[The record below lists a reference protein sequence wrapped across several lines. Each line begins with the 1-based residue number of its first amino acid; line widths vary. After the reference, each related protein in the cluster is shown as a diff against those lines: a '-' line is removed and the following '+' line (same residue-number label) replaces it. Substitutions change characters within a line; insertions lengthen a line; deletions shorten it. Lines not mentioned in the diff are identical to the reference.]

1 MRRKSIPCDPDA
13 EDVLSG
19 VVVRLIRPAELRRW
33 NRLLTEHHYL
43 GNAHLVGETLRYV
56 AEYQGKWLAL
66 MGWSSAAYHLRVR
79 ERHIG
84 WSTTQRRSRLPLIAC
99 NARFLILPGRKQ
111 ANLASHVLGACTRR
125 LSEDWQAVH
134 GHGVLL
140 AETFV
145 DPQRFQGTC
154 YRAAGWL
161 RLGASKGFAR
171 RTRDYYLPHQQPKEL
186 LVKALH
192 PRALEW
198 LKAPELPA
206 PWAAAEQPLS
216 PQPTWR
222 LAQWQSLYDLFGD
235 LPDARS
241 AHGRL
246 HPARTIVAIAAAAV
260 LTGARGYLAISEFA
274 ARMTQRQL
282 AAVRAYVD
290 PKTDRR
296 VAPGYNA
303 IWRVLT
309 GLDAEHLDQRLQQ
322 WFSQLDPQIQALAVD
337 GKTLRGTAPPDGQPV
352 HLLAALSHETRV
364 TLAQTP
370 VPDKTNEITALPQLL
385 APLALDDV
393 VVTADALH
401 TQRDTARFLV
411 CDKGADYLLV
421 VKDNQPTLHRK
432 LQRLLPQSAFSPSTH
447 TTAKGPWSPGKTS
460 APAA

>member
-1 MRRKSIPCDPDA
+1 MKRTLPLQSTDTDLA
-13 EDVLSG
+13 LTG
-19 VVVRLIRPAELRRW
+19 VVVRLIRPDELRRW
-33 NRLLTEHHYL
+33 NRLVSQHHYL
-43 GNAHLVGETLRYV
+43 GNAHLVGEVLRYV
-56 AEYQGKWLAL
+56 AQRKGRWLACL
-66 MGWSSAAYHLRVR
+66 GWSSAAYHLRLR

-84 WSTTQRRSRLPLIAC
+84 WSPTQRQSRLPLLAC
-99 NARFLILPGRKQ
+99 NARFLILPGIDLP
-111 ANLASHVLGACTRR
+111 NLASHVLAACTRR
-125 LSEDWQAVH
+125 LAEDWQAVH

-140 AETFV
+140 VETFV

-171 RTRDYYLPHQQPKEL
+171 RTRDYYLPHDQPKEL
-186 LVKALH
+186 FVKALH
-192 PRALEW
+192 PRALQW
-198 LKAPELPA
+198 LRSPHLPQ
-206 PWAAAEQPLS
+206 PWAAAQKTLA
-216 PQPTWR
+216 PQPGLR
-222 LAQWQSLYDLFGD
+222 LAQWQSLYELFTD

-241 AHGRL
+241 PHGRL
-246 HPARTIVAIAAAAV
+246 HSVRTIVTIAAAAV
-260 LTGARGYLAISEFA
+260 LAGARGYLAITEFA
-274 ARMTQRQL
+274 ARLTQRQL

-309 GLDAEHLDQRLQQ
+309 HLDAQGLDERLHQ
-322 WFSQLDPQIQALAVD
+322 WFSQLDPRLKALAVD
-337 GKTLRGTAPPDGQPV
+337 GKTLRGTAGSDGEPL
-352 HLLAALSHETRV
+352 HLLAALCHDTRA

-385 APLALDDV
+385 APLPLDDV

-421 VKDNQPTLHRK
+421 VKDNQPTLHKK
-432 LQRLLPQSAFSPSTH
+432 LQRLLPQSAFSP
-447 TTAKGPWSPGKTS
+447 
-460 APAA
+460 

>member
-1 MRRKSIPCDPDA
+1 MKRDLTGCGEGDEA
-13 EDVLSG
+13 ALTG
-19 VVVRLIRPAELRRW
+19 VVVRLMRPQELRRW
-33 NRLLTEHHYL
+33 DRLMTRHHYL

-56 AEYQGKWLAL
+56 AERKGRWLAL
-66 MGWSSAAYHLRVR
+66 LGWSSAAYHLRER

-84 WSTTQRRSRLPLIAC
+84 WSTAQRRSRLPLVAC
-99 NARFLILPGRKQ
+99 NARFLILPGVSQ
-111 ANLASHVLGACTRR
+111 PNLASHVLGACTRR
-125 LSEDWQAVH
+125 LSGDWQAVH
-134 GHGVLL
+134 GHGLLL

-154 YRAAGWL
+154 YRAAGWE

-171 RTRDYYLPHQQPKEL
+171 RTRDYYLPHDQPKEL

-192 PRALEW
+192 PRALQW
-198 LKAPELPA
+198 LKAAQLPE
-206 PWAAAEQPLS
+206 PWVAAEQPLPPRS
-216 PQPTWR
+216 ALR
-222 LAQWQSLYDLFGD
+222 LAQWQSLYELFGD

-241 AHGRL
+241 PHGRL
-246 HPARTIVAIAAAAV
+246 HSVRTIVTIAAAAV
-260 LTGARGYLAISEFA
+260 LAGARGYLAIAEFA
-274 ARMTQRQL
+274 ARLTQRQL
-282 AAVRAYVD
+282 ASVRAYVD

-309 GLDAEHLDQRLQQ
+309 HLDAQGLDQRLSQ
-322 WFSQLDPQIQALAVD
+322 WFSQLDPQLRALAVD
-337 GKTLRGTAPPDGQPV
+337 GKTLRGTAGPNGQPL
-352 HLLAALSHETRV
+352 HLLAALSHQTRA

-370 VPDKTNEITALPQLL
+370 VPDKTNEIKALPGLL
-385 APLALDDV
+385 ASLPLDDV

-421 VKDNQPTLHRK
+421 VKDNQPTLHQK

-447 TTAKGPWSPGKTS
+447 PS
-460 APAA
+460 

>member
-1 MRRKSIPCDPDA
+1 MTK
-13 EDVLSG
+13 
-19 VVVRLIRPAELRRW
+19 
-33 NRLLTEHHYL
+33 HHYL

-56 AEYQGKWLAL
+56 AEYQGKWMAL
-66 MGWSSAAYHLRVR
+66 LGWSSAAYHLRAR
-79 ERHIG
+79 ERYIG
-84 WSTTQRRSRLPLIAC
+84 WSTTQRRSRLPLVAC
-99 NARFLILPGRKQ
+99 NARFLILPGNKP
-111 ANLASHVLGACTRR
+111 ANLASHVVGACTRR

-140 AETFV
+140 VETFV

-154 YRAAGWL
+154 YRAAGWVC
-161 RLGASKGFAR
+161 LGASKGFAR
-171 RTRDYYLPHQQPKEL
+171 RTRDYYLPHDQPKEL

-198 LKAPELPA
+198 LKVPEMPE
-206 PWAAAEQPLS
+206 PWAAAEQALA
-216 PQPTWR
+216 PQPA
-222 LAQWQSLYDLFGD
+222 LHLPQWQSLYDLFGD

-241 AHGRL
+241 PHGRL
-246 HPARTIVAIAAAAV
+246 HPVRTIVAIAAAAV
-260 LTGARGYLAISEFA
+260 LAGARGYLAITEFA

-309 GLDAEHLDQRLQQ
+309 GLDAEHLDRRLQQ
-322 WFSQLDPQIQALAVD
+322 WFNRLDPQIQALAVD
-337 GKTLRGTAPPDGQPV
+337 GKTLRGSAGANGQPL
-352 HLLAALSHETRV
+352 HLLAALSHQTRL

-385 APLALDDV
+385 APLPLDVV

-411 CDKGADYLLV
+411 CEKGADYLLV

-432 LQRLLPQSAFSPSTH
+432 LQRLLPQSAFSP
-447 TTAKGPWSPGKTS
+447 
-460 APAA
+460 